1 PQRDHDQHLH
11 AGPRPE
17 PGGLRQAGCQ
27 HLQGEGVLHQYDDA
41 GAVHSDGF
49 HEAEDEAGELRGKW
63 ASYSTCLPNLPWRG
77 FAVLAATLWAGCGG
91 GGGHGSA
98 YATPLNPKQ
107 APLVTVR
114 QLLQA
119 DSLIGRRVR
128 VVGTCALAGAG
139 PSTGAWVLQDGGF
152 SIEVRGLVPAS
163 CFRQD

>member
-1 PQRDHDQHLH
+1 MPIH
-11 AGPRPE
+11 PV
-17 PGGLRQAGCQ
+17 LRT
-27 HLQGEGVLHQYDDA
+27 
-41 GAVHSDGF
+41 GA
-49 HEAEDEAGELRGKW
+49 
-63 ASYSTCLPNLPWRG
+63 P
-77 FAVLAATLWAGCGG
+77 VLAAALWVGCGG

-139 PSTGAWVLQDGGF
+139 PSTGAWVLQDGGY
-152 SIEVRGLVPAS
+152 SIEVRGLVPQS
-163 CFRQD
+163 CFHREEEGQQLAIFAQVEPKSTGSRERLLLRLPE

>member
-1 PQRDHDQHLH
+1 MPIDPMRRV
-11 AGPRPE
+11 G
-17 PGGLRQAGCQ
+17 
-27 HLQGEGVLHQYDDA
+27 
-41 GAVHSDGF
+41 
-49 HEAEDEAGELRGKW
+49 
-63 ASYSTCLPNLPWRG
+63 
-77 FAVLAATLWAGCGG
+77 AVLATALLSSC

-98 YATPLNPKQ
+98 YAAPLNPKQ

-152 SIEVRGLVPAS
+152 SIEVRGLVPQS
-163 CFRQD
+163 CFHREEEGQQLAIFAQVEPKSTGSRERLLLRLPE

>member
-1 PQRDHDQHLH
+1 MPID
-11 AGPRPE
+11 PM
-17 PGGLRQAGCQ
+17 
-27 HLQGEGVLHQYDDA
+27 
-41 GAVHSDGF
+41 
-49 HEAEDEAGELRGKW
+49 
-63 ASYSTCLPNLPWRG
+63 WRVG
-77 FAVLAATLWAGCGG
+77 AVLATTLLAGCGG

-152 SIEVRGLVPAS
+152 SIEVRGLVPQS
-163 CFRQD
+163 CFHQAEEGQQLAIFAQVEPKGARSRERLLLRLPE

>member
-1 PQRDHDQHLH
+1 MPIHPTRRI
-11 AGPRPE
+11 GP
-17 PGGLRQAGCQ
+17 
-27 HLQGEGVLHQYDDA
+27 
-41 GAVHSDGF
+41 
-49 HEAEDEAGELRGKW
+49 
-63 ASYSTCLPNLPWRG
+63 
-77 FAVLAATLWAGCGG
+77 AVLAAALLAGCRGG
-91 GGGHGSA
+91 GGDRGAA
-98 YATPLNPKQ
+98 YITPLNSEQ

-163 CFRQD
+163 CFRSDEQGQQLSIFAQVEPKGTGSRERLLLRLPE